1 MTGRMP
7 LLLLLCAT
15 LALPGAAGAQAR
27 GEPGAQSAS
36 PAARPFGGTAGQ
48 PRIPK
53 TLNEPLALTPRTS
66 SQLRSEP
73 APVPNRDIEPP
84 RSRYGQALA
93 PSIEPMLL
101 PPERQQGMTFGR
113 EHLRETGPDRPF
125 DNIVPGARLRIPFES
140 GGTAGR

>member
-1 MTGRMP
+1 MTRAGP
-7 LLLLLCAT
+7 LLLVCAA
-15 LALPGAAGAQAR
+15 LALPAPADAQPRGEAAGQ
-27 GEPGAQSAS
+27 PPS
-36 PAARPFGGTAGQ
+36 PAARPFGGTPGQ

-66 SQLRSEP
+66 SRLRSEP

-84 RSRYGQALA
+84 RSRSDQAMA
-93 PSIEPMLL
+93 PSLEPMLL

-125 DNIVPGARLRIPFES
+125 DNIVPGARLRIPVDS
-140 GGTAGR
+140 GATSGR